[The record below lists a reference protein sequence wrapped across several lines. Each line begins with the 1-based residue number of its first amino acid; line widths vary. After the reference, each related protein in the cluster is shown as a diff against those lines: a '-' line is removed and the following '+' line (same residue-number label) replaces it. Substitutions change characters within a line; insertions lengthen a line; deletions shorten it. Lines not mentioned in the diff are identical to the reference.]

1 MEKTLIAFKQPGFHV
16 LMASVLALTVSP
28 IHAEVPFES
37 ITSLSDEINE
47 QVIAWR
53 RDFHENPEL
62 SNREFRTAALV
73 AEHLESL
80 GMEVTTGVAH
90 TGVVGILQ
98 GGKPGPVV
106 LLRADM
112 DGLPVLER
120 NDLPFKSLAIGEYN
134 GEEVPVMHACG
145 HDTHV
150 AMMMGVAS
158 VLAQL
163 KEELPGT
170 VKFVFQPA
178 EEGAPVGEQGGA
190 ELMVAENVLENPK
203 VDAAF
208 ALHISAVHDA
218 GRIGYA
224 AGPRYAS
231 VDDFKITVNGKQA
244 HGASP
249 WMGVD
254 SIVVSAQI
262 INALQTIVSRNMQ
275 ITEQP
280 AIVTIGSIHGGVRS
294 NIIPEQVEM
303 VGTIRALDESMRNQI
318 HKRIREIAEGVA
330 ESMGA
335 SVNVQIPLSVS
346 YPVTVNNDELAAE
359 MLPVLNRVAGEQNVD
374 HLKPITGAEDFSYFA
389 NEVPG
394 MYISLGGKIPGKP
407 LSEVAAHHTPDFH
420 VEESGLHIGVKAMSA
435 MAWEYLHNH
444 SNP

>member
-1 MEKTLIAFKQPGFHV
+1 
-16 LMASVLALTVSP
+16 MASVLALTVSP